1 MPKLL
6 FLCIL
11 LGVPLAG
18 VGQET
23 RGGYLGGSIGF
34 LGHDFDNSV
43 VSVDVISESLG
54 AYGGYR
60 LNDHFA
66 VEVGYTTAL
75 DLGFAEVESDIST
88 EGSTKLNLLTAS
100 VIGFAPIG
108 DGRWELLGGG
118 GLFIAGGSVK
128 RDFLFG
134 QTSAEKVDDEGLWI
148 LLGAQRHFAKLV
160 LRTSLELYDI
170 EKSAWRLGVG
180 IHFSL

>member
-1 MPKLL
+1 M
-6 FLCIL
+6 
-11 LGVPLAG
+11 GVPLSG
-18 VGQET
+18 VAQVS

-34 LGHDFDNSV
+34 LGHDFDGSV
-43 VSVDVISESLG
+43 VSVDDISESLG

-66 VEVGYTTAL
+66 VELGYTAAL
-75 DLGFAEVESDIST
+75 DLGFAETEPDVGT
-88 EGSTKLNLLTAS
+88 EGSTELNLLTAS

-108 DGRWELLGGG
+108 DGRWALLGGG
-118 GLFIAGGSVK
+118 GLFVAGGSVK

-134 QTSAEKVDDEGLWI
+134 QTSAEKVDDEGLWV
-148 LLGAQRHFAKLV
+148 LLGAQRYFAKLV